1 MSSARG
7 SINCVFPLEQFERH
21 FSRVFTMSNLSKL
34 EFVALDITG
43 NNYLSWVL
51 DAEIH
56 LETKG
61 LGDTIK
67 QGNKSSSQGKVNA
80 MIFLRHH
87 LDEGLKIEYLT
98 VKDPLELWNNL
109 KDRYEYLKLTVLPKA
124 RYGWMH
130 LRLQDFKTVTDYNS
144 AIHQVS
150 YVLKLC
156 GETITDEH
164 LLEKTFTT
172 FHASNVLLQQQY
184 YEKGFKKYADLISCL
199 LVAKQNNTLL
209 MKNHESPPIGSAPFP
224 EVNAVTGYDKP
235 ERRQNNYRG
244 RDHGRGS
251 GRGRERGRH
260 NYRQHGKNKQETNKG
275 SQNNPSTGK
284 VNMCHR
290 CGMKGHWARICRTPD
305 HFVKLYQGSLKGR
318 ENNVEAHLTFHN
330 NDDEAAPSNKHDDIK
345 ENLAYKDD
353 DFKSL
358 SNITHLEAGDFY
370 DDID

>member
-67 QGNKSSSQGKVNA
+67 QGNKSSSQ
-80 MIFLRHH
+80 
-87 LDEGLKIEYLT
+87 
-98 VKDPLELWNNL
+98 
-109 KDRYEYLKLTVLPKA
+109 
-124 RYGWMH
+124 
-130 LRLQDFKTVTDYNS
+130 
-144 AIHQVS
+144 
-150 YVLKLC
+150 
-156 GETITDEH
+156 
-164 LLEKTFTT
+164 
-172 FHASNVLLQQQY
+172 
-184 YEKGFKKYADLISCL
+184 
-199 LVAKQNNTLL
+199 
-209 MKNHESPPIGSAPFP
+209 
-224 EVNAVTGYDKP
+224 GYDKP